1 MPVSGKVRINRHTQ
15 HVANNNQS
23 GIKESRMLTQNL
35 FSQERKMPEHQILAS
50 KKNLRWFVALSTLP
64 LLGVVTAFGLVPQND
79 FDLTSSRVAIEE
91 IALPKVADPE
101 TTAASYWRNER
112 VQRGD
117 TVAELL
123 TRLNI
128 EDAAAS
134 DYLRKAA
141 EAVSFRKLPAG
152 TEVQAETTASGGL
165 IALRYLGDNGS
176 QILIEKQDGA
186 FITKTLAAQLEKRL
200 FVRTGEIKTNLYAAT
215 DEAGMPEA
223 AANQLNELFSGDIDF
238 HHDLRKGDKFT
249 VVYEMT
255 YSNGALLRAGRIQAA
270 EFINQGHA
278 YRAVYFQKD
287 EQHGDYYTPD
297 GKSVHKAFLRSP
309 IEFSRVSSRFS
320 NSRFHP
326 ILNKWRSHKGTDFA
340 APMGSKVRV
349 TADGVV
355 SVVGKQGGYGNVIM
369 VSHQGRYTTVYGHL
383 SRFAK
388 GLHKGQHVAQGEV
401 IGYVGM
407 TGLATGPHLHY
418 EFRVNGVQR
427 DPLRVALPD
436 AKPIDST
443 YLAAF
448 QPVAEEFVA
457 RLNLL
462 RNTNFAKLD

>member
-1 MPVSGKVRINRHTQ
+1 
-15 HVANNNQS
+15 
-23 GIKESRMLTQNL
+23 MLTQNL
-35 FSQERKMPEHQILAS
+35 LNQERKMPES
-50 KKNLRWFVALSTLP
+50 KKKLRWFVALSTLP

-79 FDLTSSRVAIEE
+79 FDLTSSRLAIEE

-101 TTAASYWRNER
+101 STTASYWRNER

-134 DYLRKAA
+134 DYLRKSA
-141 EAVSFRKLPAG
+141 ETVLFRKLPVGA
-152 TEVQAETTASGGL
+152 EVQAETTASGGL
-165 IALRYLGDNGS
+165 IALRYLGDNGM
-176 QILIEKQDGA
+176 QILIEKQAGV
-186 FITKTLAAQLEKRL
+186 FKTNTLPAQLEKRL

-215 DEAGMPEA
+215 DDADMPEA

-255 YSNGALLRAGRIQAA
+255 YSNGALLRTGRIQAA
-270 EFINQGHA
+270 EFINQGHT

-287 EQHGDYYTPD
+287 EQHGDYYTPE

-320 NSRFHP
+320 TSRFHP

-349 TADGVV
+349 TSDGVI
-355 SVVGKQGGYGNVIM
+355 SMVGKQSGYGNVIM
-369 VSHQGRYTTVYGHL
+369 VRHQGRYTTVYGHL

-388 GLHKGQHVAQGEV
+388 GLHSGQHVAQGEV

-418 EFRVNGVQR
+418 EFRVNGQQH

-436 AKPIDST
+436 AKPIENA

-448 QPVAEEFVA
+448 QPVANDFVA

-462 RNTNFAKLD
+462 RNTNLAQLD

>member
-1 MPVSGKVRINRHTQ
+1 
-15 HVANNNQS
+15 
-23 GIKESRMLTQNL
+23 MLTQNL
-35 FSQERKMPEHQILAS
+35 LSQERKMPES
-50 KKNLRWFVALSTLP
+50 KKKLRWFVALSTLP

-91 IALPKVADPE
+91 ISLPKVADPE
-101 TTAASYWRNER
+101 TAAASYWRNER

-128 EDAAAS
+128 DDAAAS

-141 EAVSFRKLPAG
+141 DAASFRKLPVG
-152 TEVQAETTASGGL
+152 TEVQAETTSSGGL
-165 IALRYLGDNGS
+165 IALRYLGNSGT
-176 QILIEKQDGA
+176 QILIEKQDGVFKA
-186 FITKTLAAQLEKRL
+186 RNLPAQLEKRL
-200 FVRTGEIKTNLYAAT
+200 FVRTGVIKTNLYAAT
-215 DEAGMPEA
+215 DDAGMPEA

-238 HHDLRKGDKFT
+238 HHDLRIGDKFT

-255 YSNGALLRAGRIQAA
+255 YSNGALLHAGRIQAA
-270 EFINQGHA
+270 EFINQGHT

-287 EQHGDYYTPD
+287 EQHGDYYTPE

-320 NSRFHP
+320 LSRFHP

-340 APMGSKVRV
+340 APMGAKVKV

-369 VSHQGRYTTVYGHL
+369 VTHQGRYTTVYGHL

-388 GLHKGQHVAQGEV
+388 GLHKGQRVAQGEV

-418 EFRVNGVQR
+418 EFRVNGQQR

-436 AKPIDST
+436 AKPIDSS

-448 QPVAEEFVA
+448 QPVANDFVA

-462 RNTNFAKLD
+462 RNTNLAKLD

>member
-1 MPVSGKVRINRHTQ
+1 
-15 HVANNNQS
+15 
-23 GIKESRMLTQNL
+23 MLTQNL
-35 FSQERKMPEHQILAS
+35 LSQERKMPEHQILAS
-50 KKNLRWFVALSTLP
+50 KKKLRWFVALSTLP

-91 IALPKVADPE
+91 IALPKIADPE

-112 VQRGD
+112 VQHGD

-141 EAVSFRKLPAG
+141 EAVSFRKLPVG
-152 TEVQAETTASGGL
+152 TEVQAETTTSGGL

-176 QILIEKQDGA
+176 QILLEKQDGV
-186 FITKTLAAQLEKRL
+186 FKTRNLPAQLEKRL

-255 YSNGALLRAGRIQAA
+255 YSNGALLNAGRIQAA
-270 EFINQGHA
+270 EFINQGHT

-287 EQHGDYYTPD
+287 AQHGDYYTPE

-320 NSRFHP
+320 LSRFHP
-326 ILNKWRSHKGTDFA
+326 ILNKWRSHKGVDFA
-340 APMGSKVRV
+340 APMGAKVKV

-369 VSHQGRYTTVYGHL
+369 VNHQGRYTTVYGHL

-388 GLHKGQHVAQGEV
+388 GLHKGQHVAQGEI

-418 EFRVNGVQR
+418 EFRVNGQQH

-436 AKPIDST
+436 AKPIDSA

-448 QPVAEEFVA
+448 QPMANDFVS
-457 RLNLL
+457 RLNLM
-462 RNTNFAKLD
+462 RNTNLAKLD